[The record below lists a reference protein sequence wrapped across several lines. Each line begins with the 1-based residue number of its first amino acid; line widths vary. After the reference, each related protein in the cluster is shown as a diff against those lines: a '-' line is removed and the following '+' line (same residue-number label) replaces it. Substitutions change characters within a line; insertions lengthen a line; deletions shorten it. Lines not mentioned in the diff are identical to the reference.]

1 MGCRDQRSTTFE
13 VRSGGKGLLIAEAR
27 VEETAAENLD
37 RLPSVE
43 RRLCLLKHRAAFTN
57 SARAPGKEGIDYVLC
72 SLPVRVRATVMPT
85 IVSACERNADTE
97 VK

>member
-1 MGCRDQRSTTFE
+1 MGCRDQRSMTFE
-13 VRSGGKGLLIAEAR
+13 VRSGGKSLFIAEAR

-43 RRLCLLKHRAAFTN
+43 RRPCLLKHRAAFTN
-57 SARAPGKEGIDYVLC
+57 RARAPGKEGIDYVLC
-72 SLPVRVRATVMPT
+72 SLLVRVRATVT
-85 IVSACERNADTE
+85 STLVSACERNADTE